1 MVYEQDD
8 TEQEFID
15 LTDDILEVVDEAN
28 LDTAFVAS
36 GAVMLNKLEEL
47 LASGEDMNYV
57 VTIANQ
63 IYLEFVGLMG
73 AFGFDLSERNKQ

>member
-15 LTDDILEVVDEAN
+15 LTDKVLEAVDEAN

-63 IYLEFVGLMG
+63 VYLEFVGLMG
-73 AFGFDLSERNKQ
+73 AFGFDLSGEKRQ